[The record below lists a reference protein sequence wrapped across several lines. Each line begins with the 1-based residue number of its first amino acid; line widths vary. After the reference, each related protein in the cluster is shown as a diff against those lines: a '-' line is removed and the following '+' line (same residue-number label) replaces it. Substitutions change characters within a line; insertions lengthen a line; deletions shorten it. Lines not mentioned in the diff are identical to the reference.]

1 MSTHA
6 AALVQLMDAYALD
19 PMGGGQGLSDYAKQ
33 HLPTEGGVSRGTLM
47 TVLENINHPGVRR
60 VNRELVTAHPAESSA
75 EFVVAGKKFTGVYN
89 LGMPIYLRL
98 DGLQVSIT
106 SKPTRFFPV

>member
-1 MSTHA
+1 MLLIPWEVVKVYPITPNNISPRRA
-6 AALVQLMDAYALD
+6 AFHVV
-19 PMGGGQGLSDYAKQ
+19 
-33 HLPTEGGVSRGTLM
+33 HW

-60 VNRELVTAHPAESSA
+60 VNQELVTAHPAESSA

-89 LGMPIYLRL
+89 LGVPIYLRL